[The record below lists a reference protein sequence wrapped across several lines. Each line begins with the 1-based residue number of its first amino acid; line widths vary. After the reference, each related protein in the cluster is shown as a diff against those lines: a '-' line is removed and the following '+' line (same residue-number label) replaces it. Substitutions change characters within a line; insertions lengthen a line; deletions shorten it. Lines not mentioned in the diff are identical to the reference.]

1 MYQDDGLSGTIA
13 LADRPRQE
21 RVEQKREREHM
32 KRDIELIVLI
42 LKFFEAREE
51 VTVVQD
57 LEIPEYDRNVVAY
70 HVRRM
75 YEGGLLDAET
85 VVSKTTETRLINV
98 LPFGLTW
105 DGHEFLDAIRDNNVA
120 NNVRSRLGGK
130 LADVP
135 FVLIRELAL
144 VAAKAQLGLS

>member
-1 MYQDDGLSGTIA
+1 
-13 LADRPRQE
+13 
-21 RVEQKREREHM
+21 
-32 KRDIELIVLI
+32 
-42 LKFFEAREE
+42 
-51 VTVVQD
+51 
-57 LEIPEYDRNVVAY
+57 
-70 HVRRM
+70 M

-85 VVSKTTETRLINV
+85 VVSTTTERRLINV

-120 NNVRSRLGGK
+120 KKVKSRLGGK

-144 VAAKAQLGLS
+144 AAGRAQLGL